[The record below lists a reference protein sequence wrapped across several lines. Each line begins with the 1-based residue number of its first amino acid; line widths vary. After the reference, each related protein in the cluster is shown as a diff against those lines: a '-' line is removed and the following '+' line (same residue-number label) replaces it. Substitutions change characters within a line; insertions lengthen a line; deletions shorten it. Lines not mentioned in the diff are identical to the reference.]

1 MTVGP
6 QTPITTALG
15 NGSTTVWNF
24 DFDIADAGDLIVV
37 VTDSDGIP
45 STIDSSLYTV
55 VLNSVPSGDL
65 WHPGGNVTYPL
76 VGSPLAAGNQLSIVR
91 QNEYDQEVSISNQ
104 GAFYPQAVE
113 QALDLLE
120 MQIQQVNETT
130 IFSLQTPYTD
140 TDPPNVLPP
149 AAERANGV
157 LGFDADGQPVII
169 TDLSGGGGGGGGGTV
184 TQVDMTVPAGF
195 IVSGS
200 PITTSG
206 SLDITLSTH
215 AKNLVWAS
223 GSSGGF
229 AVPTFRSL
237 VPDDLPIATTGLLGA
252 VRPDGTT
259 ITITGGGVI
268 TAVTSGTGTV
278 TSAALNLDTG
288 LFTVSGSPVTTNG
301 TLTGTLDTHT
311 ANLVFA
317 SAVSGGAAKPSFR
330 ALVTADLP
338 AGIGTVTSTALD
350 LDSGLYSVSGSPVT
364 TTGTLTGTLSTQTAN
379 KVFAS
384 ATTGGAAKPAFRTL
398 VPADLPKA
406 TTSALGVVQPD
417 GVTVTIDGAGIISA
431 PTGGA
436 GTVTS
441 VGLALPGIFSIS
453 GSPVINSG
461 TLTGTLATQSANLVW
476 AGPTTGSAAA
486 PTFRA
491 LVTADF
497 PTSGVS
503 ANTYGDSTHVA
514 QITVDATGRLTAVS
528 NVVVSGGGGG
538 SEPSI
543 APWLVVPANP
553 GYDPQFSGVNTLSNS
568 NKTLTPVSGTG
579 NNQSFGTTA
588 RYTGKYYL
596 EASFVSSSFASLGL
610 ASGAGH
616 NKNGQNILGT
626 QVGQIAWRGSNGVV
640 SYCQNIGTTTA
651 TTITTIATFA
661 SNNRVSL
668 AVDIDNALI
677 WFRTTSGN
685 WNNNGSADPATGVGG
700 IDLTYAWS
708 GASNMLLWPA
718 MMNGSTSAQSLFLLA
733 ADFTQT
739 VPSGF
744 ASWSGL

>member
-1 MTVGP
+1 MTIAP

-15 NGSTTVWNF
+15 NGSTTVFNF
-24 DFDIADAGDLIVV
+24 DFSLADSSDLIVV
-37 VTDSDGIP
+37 ITDSDGVQSQLNP
-45 STIDSSLYTV
+45 SLYTV
-55 VLNSVPSGDL
+55 VLNAIPVGEL
-65 WHPGGNVTYPL
+65 WHEGGSVTYPL
-76 VGSPLAAGNQLSIVR
+76 MGSPLAAGNQLSIVR
-91 QNEYDQEVSISNQ
+91 TIEYDQEVSISNQ

-120 MQIQQVNETT
+120 MQIQQVQETT
-130 IFSLQTPYTD
+130 LYSLQVPYTD
-140 TDPPNVLPP
+140 STTPTLLPP

-157 LGFDADGQPVII
+157 LGFDADGQPTIV
-169 TDLSGGGGGGGGGTV
+169 TSSGGGGGGGGSGTV
-184 TQVDMTVPAGF
+184 TSVAMTVPTEF
-195 IVSGS
+195 SVSGS
-200 PITTSG
+200 PITDAGTLAVTKATQTANTLWAGPTTGSAAQPAFRALVLADLPADAGTVSSVGLSLDTGLYTVFNSPIVSTG
-206 SLDITLSTH
+206 SLVGTLSTQ
-215 AKNLVWAS
+215 AANRVFAS
-223 GSSGGF
+223 AVSGGV
-229 AVPTFRSL
+229 AKPSFRAL
-237 VPDDLPIATTGLLGA
+237 VEADLPVATSSAFGA
-252 VRPDGTT
+252 VKPDNTT
-259 ITITGGGVI
+259 ITISGGVI
-268 TAVTSGTGTV
+268 SATTSGTGTV
-278 TSAALNLDTG
+278 TSVALSLDT
-288 LFTVSGSPVTTNG
+288 LYSISGSPITSSG
-301 TLTGTLDTHT
+301 TLHGTLNSQL
-311 ANLVFA
+311 ANVVLA
-317 SAVSGGAAKPSFR
+317 GATSGGAAVPTFR
-330 ALVTADLP
+330 ALVAADLP
-338 AGIGTVTSTALD
+338 L
-350 LDSGLYSVSGSPVT
+350 
-364 TTGTLTGTLSTQTAN
+364 
-379 KVFAS
+379 
-384 ATTGGAAKPAFRTL
+384 ATTGAFGAVK
-398 VPADLPKA
+398 
-406 TTSALGVVQPD
+406 PD
-417 GVTVTIDGAGIISA
+417 GTTVTISGGVISA

-441 VGLALPGIFSIS
+441 VGLSLPGIFSVS
-453 GSPVINSG
+453 GSPVINTG
-461 TLTGTLATQSANLVW
+461 TLTGTLVTQSANLVW

-486 PTFRA
+486 PTFRS

-514 QITVDATGRLTAVS
+514 QITVDTTGRLTAVS
-528 NVVVSGGGGG
+528 NVAVSGGGGG

-553 GYDPQFSGVNTLSNS
+553 GYDPQFSGLNTLSNS